1 MNQTPPII
9 PPPVIDPYRTEYV
22 STWNSL
28 KLLLY
33 AAIVV
38 GRLTAMIWFLIRAG
52 QANNW
57 DGILYNLIVSFLLF
71 PAWGWHLVGHD
82 RDLK

>member
-1 MNQTPPII
+1 MLWGGIM
-9 PPPVIDPYRTEYV
+9 VARAV
-22 STWNSL
+22 
-28 KLLLY
+28 
-33 AAIVV
+33 
-38 GRLTAMIWFLIRAG
+38 AMVWFLILAM

-71 PAWGWHLVGHD
+71 PAWGWHLVGHG

>member
-1 MNQTPPII
+1 MNQSPPII

-28 KLLLY
+28 KHMLWGGIMV
-33 AAIVV
+33 ARAV
-38 GRLTAMIWFLIRAG
+38 AMVWFLILAM

-71 PAWGWHLVGHD
+71 PAWGWHLVGHG